1 MVIAELAQLPH
12 QNHGHECT
20 GVTMSRRF
28 AIPFPRL
35 GVLFAACALTLG
47 LTAATTLTAPA
58 AHASTC
64 TNNPYQGTWRA
75 TDPNGH
81 LLVVVLDFPNC
92 SNWNSVQVRVVS
104 HAFLGLSSNPD
115 YWGYASSVK
124 WEIYGT
130 ALTATFRFPG
140 LTESL
145 FITPPTT
152 YTGLPV
158 VETEYFANGRP
169 YTFPRQY
176 LARA

>member
-1 MVIAELAQLPH
+1 MPVP
-12 QNHGHECT
+12 
-20 GVTMSRRF
+20 RF
-28 AIPFPRL
+28 
-35 GVLFAACALTLG
+35 GVLLAAVALTLG

-64 TNNPYQGTWRA
+64 ANNPYQGTWKA

-81 LLVVVLDFPNC
+81 LIVVVLDFPNC
-92 SNWNSVQVRVVS
+92 SDWNSVKVQVVS
-104 HAFLGLSSNPD
+104 HAFLGLHSGPD

-130 ALTATFRFPG
+130 ALTANFRFSG

-145 FITPPTT
+145 FITPPSA

-158 VETEYFANGRP
+158 VETEYFANGSP
-169 YTFPRQY
+169 YTFPKQY